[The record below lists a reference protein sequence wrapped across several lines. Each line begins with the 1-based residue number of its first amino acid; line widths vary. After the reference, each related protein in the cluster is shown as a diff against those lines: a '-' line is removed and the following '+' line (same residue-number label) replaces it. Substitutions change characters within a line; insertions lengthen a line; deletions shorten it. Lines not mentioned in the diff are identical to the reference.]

1 MNQNKGIKQ
10 PWLSLVRLVWIIL
23 SLYNLIPGLLN
34 LPGVYLQL
42 IALTPLPN
50 TEGWTQANFSMAV
63 SQTGLSPQ
71 LVAWIILVPILA
83 KILVFLSV
91 GLLIFR
97 RKSNEWYGLLV
108 SFVLVGLC
116 GTFTGNQFNLLILA
130 ALPPVWQVVADELG
144 GLMWLTFFM
153 FPLLFPDGR
162 FVPSWT
168 RWIALSLAISFIA
181 MEASKIILGQTPDFI
196 FGVFL
201 STIVLI
207 VIGKVYH
214 LRHLT
219 NPVERQQIRWF
230 LFASMSFLIYAIL
243 QFFIVRVFPL
253 PPQPGPLELGIYL
266 AAIYLGDFIFLM
278 IPIAIGIAIFRYRLW
293 DIDLII
299 RRTLQYGL
307 LTVLLGLVYFGMVI
321 LLEQIFRAIT
331 GQNSPLTVVLSTLAI
346 VVLFTPLRRRI
357 QTTIDRRFF
366 RSQYSAEQALARFSQ
381 NLRVKV
387 DLLAI
392 ESELV
397 GVVAETIQP
406 VQVTLWIRKEEGK

>member
-1 MNQNKGIKQ
+1 
-10 PWLSLVRLVWIIL
+10 
-23 SLYNLIPGLLN
+23 
-34 LPGVYLQL
+34 
-42 IALTPLPN
+42 
-50 TEGWTQANFSMAV
+50 
-63 SQTGLSPQ
+63 
-71 LVAWIILVPILA
+71 
-83 KILVFLSV
+83 
-91 GLLIFR
+91 
-97 RKSNEWYGLLV
+97 
-108 SFVLVGLC
+108 
-116 GTFTGNQFNLLILA
+116 
-130 ALPPVWQVVADELG
+130 
-144 GLMWLTFFM
+144 
-153 FPLLFPDGR
+153 
-162 FVPSWT
+162 
-168 RWIALSLAISFIA
+168 
-181 MEASKIILGQTPDFI
+181 
-196 FGVFL
+196 
-201 STIVLI
+201 

-219 NPVERQQIRWF
+219 NPVERKQIRWF

-266 AAIYLGDFIFLM
+266 VAIYLGDFIFLM